1 MSRPVEARTRIPP
14 AEDIRAEFSAGAARG
29 YGRLLDISADGLF
42 VRSALLPPR
51 GPVHMVLRTP
61 TGREIRVAGEVR
73 WNTAG
78 KRFRASGFGVRLSG
92 VGREYKLLLTR
103 ARELNSI

>member
-1 MSRPVEARTRIPP
+1 MRLRVEASTRIPP
-14 AEDIRAEFSAGAARG
+14 AEDIRAEFSAGAAHG
-29 YGRLLDISADGLF
+29 FGRLLDISADGLF

-51 GPVHMVLRTP
+51 GPVYMVLRTP

-78 KRFRASGFGVRLSG
+78 KRFRASGFGVRLTG
-92 VGREYKLLLTR
+92 PGRDYNALLTR

>member
-1 MSRPVEARTRIPP
+1 MTKTVEPRTRIPP

-29 YGRLLDISADGLF
+29 FGRLLDISAGGLF

-51 GPVHMVLRTP
+51 GPVYMVLRTP
-61 TGREIRVAGEVR
+61 TGREIRVAGEVC

-78 KRFRASGFGVRLSG
+78 KRFRASGFGVRLTG
-92 VGREYKLLLTR
+92 PGRDYNALLTR
-103 ARELNSI
+103 ARELHNI

>member
-1 MSRPVEARTRIPP
+1 MQTSTRIPP
-14 AEDIRAEFSAGAARG
+14 AEDIRAEFSAGAAHG
-29 YGRLLDISADGLF
+29 YGRLLDISAEGLF

-51 GPVHMVLRTP
+51 GPVHVVLRTP

-92 VGREYKLLLTR
+92 TGRDYNPLLAR
-103 ARELNSI
+103 ARELQSI